1 MAKHGGGSIV
11 NVTSI
16 SAFRASTDELE
27 PDIGY
32 PPSKAAVTSLTRELA
47 VRLAPHGIR
56 VNALAPGPF
65 YTDMMAHVS
74 GDPEALEVFE
84 RQIPLRRSGEE
95 DDAKG
100 VAVFLASEASR
111 FVTGITL
118 IVDGGTICHGNPA
131 LG

>member
-1 MAKHGGGSIV
+1 
-11 NVTSI
+11 
-16 SAFRASTDELE
+16 
-27 PDIGY
+27 
-32 PPSKAAVTSLTRELA
+32 
-47 VRLAPHGIR
+47 
-56 VNALAPGPF
+56 
-65 YTDMMAHVS
+65 MMAHVS

-111 FVTGITL
+111 VVTGITL

-131 LG
+131 LGKAWPGTWDAVPKQVPPPGKDYSTVGYGLFDPFVLNQATLE